1 MTTYQIEQD
10 DLDDLNALLHGIC
23 EYVEQEPDPRRA
35 SELGDLT
42 STIHEILTQVVQA
55 GAVKGASA
63 QGQAH

>member
-1 MTTYQIEQD
+1 MTLRLTVGLGLCAARLSVGLCVIFAQRI
-10 DLDDLNALLHGIC
+10 
-23 EYVEQEPDPRRA
+23 PRRA